1 MFKKKDPKKQRRRD
15 AAAVPEPGRAALPRR
30 ERPLHPRAQ
39 GSLASAL
46 GAPRQPLRH
55 RRHGDRRRS
64 SRFAITSRV
73 DSALGALVVGGV
85 IGWFV
90 AKRVEM
96 TQMPELVAA
105 MHSLVGLA
113 AVLIAIAVV
122 NNPRAFGIR
131 DPIPAGNRVELFIG
145 TFVGAMTFS
154 GSVIAFG
161 KLAGL
166 GKKFR
171 LFSSAPVVFK
181 GQHVVNLVLAL
192 VMIGFG
198 VAFVDRRRPA
208 RSGRRSSSMTAHRVR
223 ARRAD
228 HHPDRRRRHAG
239 RDLDAEQLL
248 RLGGVGHRLLAEQPA
263 AHRRRIAGR
272 IVGRDPLLHH
282 VQGDEP
288 LVLQRHPRRLRRR
301 RRRAPPARRSS
312 SSGAGRARPT
322 TSRSCWATPRA

>member
-1 MFKKKDPKKQRRRD
+1 MTLAVAHD
-15 AAAVPEPGRAALPRR
+15 AGHHPAHRSHASARSPSAALVGWIV
-30 ERPLHPRAQ
+30 AQ
-39 GSLASAL
+39 
-46 GAPRQPLRH
+46 
-55 RRHGDRRRS
+55 
-64 SRFAITSRV
+64 RV
-73 DSALGALVVGGV
+73 Q
-85 IGWFV
+85 
-90 AKRVEM
+90 M

-122 NNPRAFGIR
+122 NNPAAFNVG

-166 GKKFR
+166 GKMLR

-181 GQHVVNLVLAL
+181 GQHVVNLVLAI
-192 VMIGFG
+192 VMIG
-198 VAFVDRRRPA
+198 VRHLVRRRRP
-208 RSGRRSSSMTAHRVR
+208 RRALAAVHRHDDDRVR
-223 ARRAD
+223 PRRAD

-239 RDLDAEQLL
+239 RHLDAEQLFG
-248 RLGGVGHRLLAEQPA
+248 LGGVRHRLLAEQPA
-263 AHRRRIAGR
+263 AHRGRIAGR

-288 LVLQRHPRRLRRR
+288 LVLQRDPRRLRRR
-301 RRRAPPARRSS
+301 RRRGRRRRRSRSRS
-312 SSGAGRARPT
+312 SRDRRRT
-322 TSRSCWATPRA
+322 WRSCWATPKASSSFPATAWPWRAPSTPSRRWRRSSRQGRRPSVTRSTRSPAACRAT

>member
-1 MFKKKDPKKQRRRD
+1 
-15 AAAVPEPGRAALPRR
+15 
-30 ERPLHPRAQ
+30 
-39 GSLASAL
+39 
-46 GAPRQPLRH
+46 
-55 RRHGDRRRS
+55 
-64 SRFAITSRV
+64 
-73 DSALGALVVGGV
+73 
-85 IGWFV
+85 
-90 AKRVEM
+90 M

-113 AVLIAIAVV
+113 AVLIAVAVV
-122 NNPRAFGIR
+122 NNPRAFGIA

-154 GSVIAFG
+154 GSIIAFG

-181 GQHVVNLVLAL
+181 GQQLVNLVLAI
-192 VMIGFG
+192 VMVGFG
-198 VAFVDRRRPA
+198 VAFVVAGP
-208 RSGRRSSSMTAHRVR
+208 GRAVAAVHRDDGDRVR

-248 RLGGVGHRLLAEQPA
+248 GLGGVGHRLLAEQPA
-263 AHRRRIAGR
+263 AHRRRIAR
-272 IVGRDPLLHH
+272 RLVGRDPVLHH

-301 RRRAPPARRSS
+301 RGRRGRRRRT
-312 SSGAGRARPT
+312 AQRCGRARPT
-322 TSRSCWATPRA
+322 TSRSCSATPRA